1 MNDYLLDTTV
11 LIDLLNGKRGR
22 DALLLQL
29 LSEGHLLGCC
39 GINVTEVYAGMRPR
53 ERVKTD
59 NLIESLQYYSVT
71 RLIARHAGEL
81 KYEWAR
87 KGVTLSTAD
96 VTIAAVALAHQLVL
110 FTDNRKHYPM
120 PELRLFEEPGAANRR

>member
-11 LIDLLNGKRGR
+11 LNRSTERQER

-29 LSEGHLLGCC
+29 LSDGHLLGCC

-59 NLIESLQYYSVT
+59 HLIESLQYFPVT
-71 RLIARHAGEL
+71 RPIAKHAGEL

-120 PELRLFEEPGAANRR
+120 PELQLFQEPGAADRR